1 MVHGPAGIGKS
12 TLLRQFEGYAA
23 EQGTDCLRIDAR
35 DLPPTIEVLGFRLS
49 PVLDSEPEHRTVVLI
64 DAYELLAELDTTFRE
79 QLAPRLPGDVVLV
92 LAGQHPPSVGWRSD
106 EGWSPVLHTVRLR
119 NLSADDCSRYL
130 DGRGIPSDLQPSAIA
145 FTHGHPL
152 ALALVGEVVR
162 QKGTLAPSDSADVVR
177 VLIDRLL
184 DEVPSPMHRTALEAA
199 AQVRVINE
207 PLLAALLD
215 QPDVSA
221 LFGWMR
227 ALPFVDAGLY
237 GLYLHDLARDVLAAD
252 LRWRHAER
260 YREFHDRAREH
271 YLARL
276 ESADPI
282 VQAAA
287 LMDLIYLHPE
297 LRGFLQPP
305 DESAVLHLEAIS
317 AGDLDAVEEMIT
329 RHEGTESGAS
339 PGTGWRPGRRPGWWC
354 GVPIRRLRVRSAC
367 CRCSLSSGPTIPRS
381 GPH

>member
-1 MVHGPAGIGKS
+1 M
-12 TLLRQFEGYAA
+12 
-23 EQGTDCLRIDAR
+23 
-35 DLPPTIEVLGFRLS
+35 
-49 PVLDSEPEHRTVVLI
+49 LI
-64 DAYELLAELDTTFRE
+64 DAYELLADLDTTFRE
-79 QLAPRLPGDVVLV
+79 QLAPRLPGDVILV

-130 DGRGIPSDLQPSAIA
+130 DGRGIPTDLQPSAIA

-184 DEVPSPMHRTALEAA
+184 DEVPSPLHRTALEAA

-215 QPDVSA
+215 QPEVSE

-237 GLYLHDLARDVLAAD
+237 GLHLHDLARDVLAAD

-260 YREFHDRAREH
+260 YRQFHDRAREH

-276 ESADPI
+276 ETADPS

-297 LRGFLQPP
+297 LRTFLQPP
-305 DESAVLHLEAIS
+305 DESAALHLEAHP
-317 AGDLDAVEEMIT
+317 
-329 RHEGTESGAS
+329 RR
-339 PGTGWRPGRRPGWWC
+339 RPGRRRG
-354 GVPIRRLRVRSAC
+354 R
-367 CRCSLSSGPTIPRS
+367 
-381 GPH
+381 